1 MPTLARAT
9 GNWLGIVVNAESFP
23 FSLQV
28 VGELEAAGW
37 SHDRAFDISAW
48 VEELRPQGY
57 RLTDVADVALRRY
70 GGLELGPINQE
81 GPNFSNDEPLNV
93 DPILAGSGHYALAE
107 ELERELG
114 GSWYPF
120 GEWLSSS
127 SVFVNQ
133 GGWTVATG
141 LGWIWEVGSSVEDAI
156 EFALMAHHPLRC
168 LKVLTPGAKPWPS
181 ESE

>member
-1 MPTLARAT
+1 
-9 GNWLGIVVNAESFP
+9 LGIVVNAEPFP
-23 FSLQV
+23 FSPQV
-28 VGELEAAGW
+28 VAELEAAGW
-37 SHDRAFDISAW
+37 SYDRAFDISAW

-57 RLTDVADVALRRY
+57 RLTDVADAALRRY

-81 GPNFSNDEPLNV
+81 GANFSNDESLNV

-133 GGWTVATG
+133 VGWTIATG

-168 LKVLTPGAKPWPS
+168 LRVLTPGTKPWPP